1 MCSLTLEEE
10 FIQAAAADHSWPLSH
25 VEQWFILNTQAA
37 KREGLGEKKKKSYTC
52 PGGLKYRKIER
63 EEQKPNIRELS
74 DKRNLFLTSGTRI
87 HTKSL
92 N

>member
-1 MCSLTLEEE
+1 MCGLTLEEE

-37 KREGLGEKKKKSYTC
+37 KREGLGEKKSYTY

-63 EEQKPNIRELS
+63 EEQKPNIRKLS
-74 DKRNLFLTSGTRI
+74 DKRNLFLMSGTKI
-87 HTKSL
+87 HTKSF